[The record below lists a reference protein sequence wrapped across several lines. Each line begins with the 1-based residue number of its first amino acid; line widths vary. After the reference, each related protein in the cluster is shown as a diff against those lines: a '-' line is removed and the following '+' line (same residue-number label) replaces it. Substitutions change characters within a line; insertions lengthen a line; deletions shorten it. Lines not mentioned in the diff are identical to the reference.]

1 MEVIKNEYNSGSLVK
16 KVRKLSKLKQ
26 EELAQSIN
34 RSRVS
39 ISRIEINQQEMTL
52 SKFLEMLENNGLN
65 IVIFKEDNNA

>member
-26 EELAQSIN
+26 EELAKSIN